1 MDTSTWVMVA
11 LAVATLIVVYIKS
24 PEAAHKGI
32 NATGSLILE
41 ITPRMI
47 AAFLLAG
54 LIQAIVPQEVIVR
67 WMGHGTGLQ
76 RHFDRYEFG
85 RRYAWRSDDPFPG
98 HRDVL

>member
-1 MDTSTWVMVA
+1 MDTSTWVMMA

-47 AAFLLAG
+47 AAFFAG
-54 LIQAIVPQEVIVR
+54 RPDARPSC
-67 WMGHGTGLQ
+67 
-76 RHFDRYEFG
+76 
-85 RRYAWRSDDPFPG
+85 RRRSSFAG
-98 HRDVL
+98 WGMARGSKAF